1 MTRRVTI
8 AASEALGM
16 QGTGGAATADSLLAL
31 ALARHSHEVELLVA
45 PGRTVEPLAEPWA
58 SLYASC
64 GVRVRRLEQRVVVRP
79 GYLAPTLAVL
89 EAVRASQ
96 PDVLVA
102 DDWRGLGWA
111 SLQARRLARG
121 LDETAVVVYCHGPA
135 RMLAEFAQKV
145 PDTLARFGEEVAER
159 TALETADA
167 AVSPSAWL
175 FDWQR
180 ERGWPAPRAS
190 RVVPCL
196 WRSVALGEAR
206 PAPPARARVR
216 RLAFFG
222 QLREGKGVRIF
233 VESLDSLG
241 DLLDGVEVLFLG
253 RETPRWTAER
263 VREALAPA
271 TLERIGSLRFETGLD
286 PAAALA
292 ELRVPGTLAVIP
304 SLLDNSPYT
313 VSECIESGIPFV
325 AARTGGIP
333 ELVAIADHDRV
344 LFEPR
349 AADLT
354 RTLRHVLGASD
365 GHAAAAPGFDP
376 DAALATWLELVEDVR
391 PVTRPSGTRIAR
403 VDVVATNF
411 EGAPDVRGSES
422 EIDVAVIGS
431 RSRREGIERSSAEWV
446 LLLDER
452 DRAEPGLLSAL
463 VDAQATSG
471 ADVVTAAARPE
482 DEPTGIQ
489 LFLGEP
495 GALGLVENQYG
506 VVALAR
512 RDLLASAATDDAV
525 DPDWPLLASL
535 SLAGATIVSV
545 PDPLSRHSG
554 RPGTIADV
562 PGDGLR
568 VLRLFESAPAPPST
582 PALAATLAAA
592 ILRGAGGA
600 TTVPGTVAGGVL
612 RRGVRILREGGL
624 RAALRAARS
633 RLPRH
638 E

>member
-8 AASEALGM
+8 AASEVLGM

-31 ALARHSHEVELLVA
+31 ALARHGHDVELLVA
-45 PGRTVEPLAEPWA
+45 PGRAIEPLAEPWA
-58 SLYASC
+58 SLYESR
-64 GVRVRRLEQRVVVRP
+64 GIRVRRLEQRTVVRP

-89 EAVRASQ
+89 EAVRASR

-121 LDETAVVVYCHGPA
+121 LDETAVVLYCHGPA

-159 TALETADA
+159 ASLELADA
-167 AVSPSAWL
+167 AISPSTWL
-175 FDWQR
+175 FEWQR

-190 RVVPCL
+190 QVVPCL
-196 WRSVALGEAR
+196 WRSVALGEEQT
-206 PAPPARARVR
+206 PPPPRARIR

-253 RETPRWTAER
+253 RETPRWTADR
-263 VREALAPA
+263 VRGSLAPA
-271 TLERIGSLRFETGLD
+271 TLDRVGSLRFETGLD
-286 PAAALA
+286 PGAALV

-313 VSECIESGIPFV
+313 VSECIESGVPFV

-333 ELVAIADHDRV
+333 ELVAVSDRDRI
-344 LFEPR
+344 LFEPD
-349 AADLT
+349 AVDLT

-391 PVTRPSGTRIAR
+391 PVTRPSGARIAR
-403 VDVVATNF
+403 VDVVATGL
-411 EGAPDVRGSES
+411 EGALDVQGSES
-422 EIDVAVIGS
+422 EIDVRVIASSS
-431 RSRREGIERSSAEWV
+431 RQVGVERSSAEWV

-452 DRAEPGLLSAL
+452 DRPEPELLPAL
-463 VDAQATSG
+463 VEAQAASG
-471 ADVVTAAARPE
+471 ADIVTAAARPE
-482 DEPTGIQ
+482 DEPTGVQ

-506 VVALAR
+506 VIALAR
-512 RDLLASAATDDAV
+512 RDLVAPVVTDGAV

-535 SLAGATIVSV
+535 SLAGARIVSV

-568 VLRLFESAPAPPST
+568 VLRLFESTPAPAGT

-592 ILRGAGGA
+592 ILRGARRDA
-600 TTVPGTVAGGVL
+600 RVPGTTAGGVL
-612 RRGVRILREGGL
+612 RRSVRVLREGGL
-624 RAALRAARS
+624 GAGVRAARS
-633 RLPRH
+633 RLTRRD
-638 E
+638 